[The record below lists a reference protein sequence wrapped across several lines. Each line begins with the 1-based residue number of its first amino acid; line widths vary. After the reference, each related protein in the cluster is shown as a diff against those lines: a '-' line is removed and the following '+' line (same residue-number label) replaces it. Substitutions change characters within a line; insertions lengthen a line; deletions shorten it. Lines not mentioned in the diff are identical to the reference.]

1 MELDAL
7 YTKAKS
13 LIDTVKKEKPEAVSY
28 ADSALCIIVSDEEEL
43 FTGIT
48 GISIDKNSVTTTC
61 SEYNAIM
68 SMLVENKINAKQMI
82 SVSFADKSI
91 LKPCSNCI
99 KLLYRVNSAN
109 TACQVVISEKQSV
122 TAESLETSGSS
133 ENIFDQIP
141 DFNFASD
148 SPANAEHK
156 PLGMPAEFAADA
168 EADEDNPFYEPPIN
182 RENKEDVPDYL
193 ISPQAAGPNFLY
205 SDLDDARKMGM
216 SGYPHVQQSAQGQQ
230 VNPQNGYAFPQDGNG
245 YFTPYQHG
253 VPQPQQMQGINPQQM
268 QQYNPQYMQGM
279 NPQQMQQGINPQQM
293 MQQGMNPQQMMQQG
307 MNPQQMQQGIN
318 PQQMM
323 QQGINPQQMQGG
335 YGMPQ
340 QQNGYMNAAPYN
352 QNPGNRSVNVSYQN
366 NGSGYNGSHY
376 QQSIPQSQLNSTNG
390 SAAAYRQKV
399 NAFMGKTAAPV
410 QGVDHQISS
419 SSGASME
426 ELMKQAKE
434 KKKVAKVNSDFKKKM
449 KDMGF

>member
-148 SPANAEHK
+148 SLANAEHK

-253 VPQPQQMQGINPQQM
+253 VPQPQQM
-268 QQYNPQYMQGM
+268 
-279 NPQQMQQGINPQQM
+279 
-293 MQQGMNPQQMMQQG
+293 QG